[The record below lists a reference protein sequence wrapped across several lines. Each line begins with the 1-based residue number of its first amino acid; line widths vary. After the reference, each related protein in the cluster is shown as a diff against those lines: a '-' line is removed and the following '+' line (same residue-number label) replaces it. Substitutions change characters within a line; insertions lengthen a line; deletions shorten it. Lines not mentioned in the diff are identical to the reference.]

1 MALQEGFRMKQK
13 DNAGRVRDTSRKENE
28 NRTGWSVGQEGQD
41 VSGRNKHVSKMCAG
55 CKRYKDDQAFGHQE
69 KLSRKSREHEL

>member
-28 NRTGWSVGQEGQD
+28 NRTGWAVGQEGQD
-41 VSGRNKHVSKMCAG
+41 VSG
-55 CKRYKDDQAFGHQE
+55 
-69 KLSRKSREHEL
+69 